1 MGEKE
6 ARIMTGAKAFAKAIE
21 NGEEPNA
28 DLVISETQT
37 KAESALALRIAGT
50 SYTNIAKALGYA
62 SATRARLAVERVLA
76 ASADSP
82 EDRDQQRVLADKR
95 LNRLLQSTMAKAV
108 DPKDADHLAYNAR
121 ALAITDRIMRL
132 WGVDAPAQVQ
142 ITPTDEHLQQ
152 YVAHMMALARTEPE
166 AEEADIIDADPIEED
181 R

>member
-6 ARIMTGAKAFAKAIE
+6 ARIMTGAKAFAKAVE
-21 NGEEPNA
+21 NGEDPNA

-50 SYTNIAKALGYA
+50 SYTNIAKALGYT

-95 LNRLLQSTMAKAV
+95 LNRLLQSVMAKAV
-108 DPKDADHLAYNAR
+108 DPKDPDHLAYNAR
-121 ALAITDRIMRL
+121 ALAITDRVMRL

-152 YVAHMMALARTEPE
+152 YVAHMMQLARKEPE

>member
-1 MGEKE
+1 M
-6 ARIMTGAKAFAKAIE
+6 
-21 NGEEPNA
+21 
-28 DLVISETQT
+28 SETAT

-95 LNRLLQSTMAKAV
+95 LNRLLQSTMGKAV
-108 DPKDADHLAYNAR
+108 DTKDPDHLAYNAR

-132 WGVDAPAQVQ
+132 WGVDAPTQVA

-152 YVAHMMALARTEPE
+152 YVAHMMTLARKEPE
-166 AEEADIIDADPIEED
+166 AEEADIIDADVVD
-181 R
+181 

>member
-21 NGEEPNA
+21 NGEEANA
-28 DLVISETQT
+28 DLVMSETAT

-82 EDRDQQRVLADKR
+82 EERDQQRVLNDKR
-95 LNRLLQSTMAKAV
+95 LNRLLQSVMGKAV
-108 DPKDADHLAYNAR
+108 DAKDPDHLAYNAR

-132 WGVDAPAQVQ
+132 WGVDAPAQIQ

-152 YVAHMMALARTEPE
+152 YVAQMMALARREPE
-166 AEEADIIDADPIEED
+166 AEEADIIDADVVD
-181 R
+181 

>member
-28 DLVISETQT
+28 DLVMSETAT
-37 KAESALALRIAGT
+37 KAEAAVGLRIAGT

-62 SATRARLAVERVLA
+62 TATRARLAVERVLA

-95 LNRLLQSTMAKAV
+95 LNRLLQSTMGKAV
-108 DPKDADHLAYNAR
+108 DTRDPDHLAYNAR

-132 WGVDAPAQVQ
+132 WGVDAPTQVA

-152 YVAHMMALARTEPE
+152 YVAHMMTLARKEPE
-166 AEEADIIDADPIEED
+166 AEEADIVDADVVD
-181 R
+181 

>member
-6 ARIMTGAKAFAKAIE
+6 ARIMTGAKAFADAVE
-21 NGEEPNA
+21 AGEEPNA
-28 DLVISETQT
+28 DLLMSETNT

-82 EDRDQQRVLADKR
+82 EERDQQRVLNDKR
-95 LNRLLQSTMAKAV
+95 LNRLLQSVMGKAV
-108 DPKDADHLAYNAR
+108 DPKDPDHLAYNAR

-142 ITPTDEHLQQ
+142 ITPTDEHLQA
-152 YVAHMMALARTEPE
+152 YVAQMMALARKEPE
-166 AEEADIIDADPIEED
+166 AEEADILDADIVED
-181 R
+181 

>member
-28 DLVISETQT
+28 DLVMSETQT

-50 SYTNIAKALGYA
+50 SYTHIAKALGYA

-95 LNRLLQSTMAKAV
+95 LNRLLQSTMGKAV
-108 DPKDADHLAYNAR
+108 DTKDPDHLAYNAR

-132 WGVDAPAQVQ
+132 WGVDAPTQVA

-152 YVAHMMALARTEPE
+152 YVAHMMALARKEPE
-166 AEEADIIDADPIEED
+166 AEEADIIDADVVD
-181 R
+181 

>member
-6 ARIMTGAKAFAKAIE
+6 ARIMTGAKAFAQAIE

-28 DLVISETQT
+28 DLVVSETDT

-82 EDRDQQRVLADKR
+82 EERDQQRVLNDKR
-95 LNRLLQSTMAKAV
+95 LNRLLQSVMGKAV
-108 DPKDADHLAYNAR
+108 DPKDPDHLAYNAR

-152 YVAHMMALARTEPE
+152 YVAHMMALARKEPE
-166 AEEADIIDADPIEED
+166 AEEADILDADVID
-181 R
+181 

>member
-6 ARIMTGAKAFAKAIE
+6 ARIMTGAKAFAQAIE

-82 EDRDQQRVLADKR
+82 EDRDQQRVLNDKR
-95 LNRLLQSTMAKAV
+95 LNRLLQSVMGKAV
-108 DPKDADHLAYNAR
+108 DPKDPDHLAYNAR

-152 YVAHMMALARTEPE
+152 YVAHMMALARKEPE

>member
-6 ARIMTGAKAFAKAIE
+6 ARIMTGAKAFAAAVE
-21 NGEEPNA
+21 AGEEPNA
-28 DLVISETQT
+28 DLVVSETDT

-50 SYTNIAKALGYA
+50 SYTNIAKVLGYA

-82 EDRDQQRVLADKR
+82 EDRDQQRVLSDKR
-95 LNRLLQSTMAKAV
+95 LNRLLQSVMGKAV
-108 DPKDADHLAYNAR
+108 DPTDPEHLAYNAR

-152 YVAHMMALARTEPE
+152 YVAHMMALARKEPE
-166 AEEADIIDADPIEED
+166 AEEADILDADVVEEG
-181 R
+181 

>member
-1 MGEKE
+1 MGEVE

-28 DLVISETQT
+28 DLVMSETQT

-62 SATRARLAVERVLA
+62 SSTRARLAVERVLA

-82 EDRDQQRVLADKR
+82 EDRDQQRVLNDKR
-95 LNRLLQSTMAKAV
+95 LNRLLQSVMGKAI
-108 DPKDADHLAYNAR
+108 DPKDPDHLAYNAR

-142 ITPTDEHLQQ
+142 ITPTDEHLQA
-152 YVAHMMALARTEPE
+152 YVAQMMALARKEPE
-166 AEEADIIDADPIEED
+166 AEEADILDADVVD
-181 R
+181 

>member
-6 ARIMTGAKAFAKAIE
+6 ARIMTGAKAFAQAIE

-28 DLVISETQT
+28 DLVVSETDT

-82 EDRDQQRVLADKR
+82 EERDQQRVLNDKR
-95 LNRLLQSTMAKAV
+95 LNRLLQSVMGKAV
-108 DPKDADHLAYNAR
+108 DPKDPDHLAYNAR

-152 YVAHMMALARTEPE
+152 YVAHMMALARKEPE
-166 AEEADIIDADPIEED
+166 AEEADILDAEPVED
-181 R
+181 

>member
-1 MGEKE
+1 VGEKE
-6 ARIMTGAKAFAKAIE
+6 ARIMTGAKAFAAAVE
-21 NGEEPNA
+21 AGEEANA
-28 DLVISETQT
+28 DLVVAETDT

-82 EDRDQQRVLADKR
+82 EERDQQRVLNDKR
-95 LNRLLQSTMAKAV
+95 LNRLLQSVMGKAV
-108 DPKDADHLAYNAR
+108 DPKDPDHLAYNAR

-152 YVAHMMALARTEPE
+152 YVAHMMTLARREPE
-166 AEEADIIDADPIEED
+166 AEEADIIDADPAED
-181 R
+181 

>member
-6 ARIMTGAKAFAKAIE
+6 ARIMTGAKAFAQAIE

-28 DLVISETQT
+28 DLVISETDT

-82 EDRDQQRVLADKR
+82 EERDQQRVLNDKR
-95 LNRLLQSTMAKAV
+95 LNRLLQSVMGKAV
-108 DPKDADHLAYNAR
+108 DPKDPDHLAYNAR

-152 YVAHMMALARTEPE
+152 YVAHMMKLARKEPE
-166 AEEADIIDADPIEED
+166 AEEADIMDADIVED
-181 R
+181 

>member
-6 ARIMTGAKAFAKAIE
+6 ARIMTGAKAFAKAIDA
-21 NGEEPNA
+21 GEEPNA
-28 DLVISETQT
+28 DLVMTETAT
-37 KAESALALRIAGT
+37 KAEAAISLRIAGT

-95 LNRLLQSTMAKAV
+95 LNRLLQSTMGKAV
-108 DPKDADHLAYNAR
+108 DTRDPDHLAYNAR

-132 WGVDAPAQVQ
+132 WGVDAPTQVA

-152 YVAHMMALARTEPE
+152 YVAHMMALARKEPE
-166 AEEADIIDADPIEED
+166 AEEADIIDADVVD
-181 R
+181 

>member
-6 ARIMTGAKAFAKAIE
+6 ARIMTGAKAFAQAVE

-95 LNRLLQSTMAKAV
+95 LNRLLQSVMAKAV
-108 DPKDADHLAYNAR
+108 DPKDPDHLAYNAR
-121 ALAITDRIMRL
+121 ALAITDRVMRL

-152 YVAHMMALARTEPE
+152 YVAHMMALARKEPE
-166 AEEADIIDADPIEED
+166 AEEADIIDADPIEDD